1 MKWYRIFR
9 AFQVLT
15 VVGTWFERVTQDGKI
30 DSNEA
35 AELVKELGD
44 ILGFEVKIDGGPKK

>member
-15 VVGTWFERVTQDGKI
+15 VVGSWFERVTQDGKI
-30 DSNEA
+30 DSKEA
-35 AELVKELGD
+35 AELVEELGD
-44 ILGFEVKIDGGPKK
+44 ILGFEVKIDAGK